1 LHKFLDAGAFRAVF
15 SGSHSGPAPKIYAT
29 LGLTNISHQ
38 VTGMFTQRFVFIKDF
53 FSKDRVPGLRFRLWK
68 ILSSYTLVTPSSWR
82 QNQARAYL
90 FHVTCGLLLLLL
102 SSLLSGC
109 APALVAGAAT
119 GVAITQDRRTVATM
133 FDDEAIE
140 FKVASRIRSD
150 EALTKQVHINVTV
163 YNAVVL
169 LTGEAPTDELRAKVI
184 AYASGVDNVKRV
196 YNAIEIAP
204 PTPFR
209 SRNND
214 VWITSKVKTLL
225 LGNREVEGTRIKVVT
240 ENGTVY
246 LMGLIPREQG
256 NAAADIASQVQN
268 VKRVVKLFEYTDK

>member
-1 LHKFLDAGAFRAVF
+1 M
-15 SGSHSGPAPKIYAT
+15 I
-29 LGLTNISHQ
+29 
-38 VTGMFTQRFVFIKDF
+38 TQRFVFIRDF
-53 FSKDRVPGLRFRLWK
+53 FSPEQDNGLRFQLRT
-68 ILSSYTLVTPSSWR
+68 ILSSYTLVSPSSWR
-82 QNQARAYL
+82 ENQARAYH
-90 FHVTCGLLLLLL
+90 FRATCGLILLLL
-102 SSLLSGC
+102 SSLLNGC
-109 APALVAGAAT
+109 GPALVAGAAT

-150 EALTKQVHINVTV
+150 ETLTKQVHINVTV

-184 AYASGVDNVKRV
+184 AYARGVDNVKRV
-196 YNAIEIAP
+196 YNAIEIAQ

-225 LGNREVEGTRIKVVT
+225 LGNKEVEGTRIKVVT
-240 ENGTVY
+240 ENGSVY

-256 NAAADIASQVQN
+256 QTAADIAGQVQN
-268 VKRVVKLFEYTDK
+268 VKRVVKVFEYTDK